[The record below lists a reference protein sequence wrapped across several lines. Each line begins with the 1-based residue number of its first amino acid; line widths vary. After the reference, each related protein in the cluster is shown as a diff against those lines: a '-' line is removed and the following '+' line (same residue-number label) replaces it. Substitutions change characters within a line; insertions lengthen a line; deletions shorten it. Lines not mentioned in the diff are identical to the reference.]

1 MWLYCCSLWLWT
13 SKQTKG
19 SQLPS
24 SGWNQPGFGH
34 PLLLVLLLSRNPSQ
48 NSLSHS
54 SGHIL
59 SPKASQ
65 RRLSAGCFAISR
77 HSNSSILLFFLS
89 LVGAVRRKVVATET
103 RLHLTPWSLTGR
115 RWIFLFFHKATTKL
129 LCVTGGSWRSWW
141 FCRHLLFGG
150 VCAFLAKCQ
159 PKSQLPLPHLGLPW
173 QKCLF

>member
-34 PLLLVLLLSRNPSQ
+34 PVLLLLLLSKNPSQ

-65 RRLSAGCFAISR
+65 RRLSAGCFAINC
-77 HSNSSILLFFLS
+77 HNNTSILLFFLS
-89 LVGAVRRKVVATET
+89 LVGAVKRKVVATEM
-103 RLHLTPWSLTGR
+103 RLRLTPWSLTGR
-115 RWIFLFFHKATTKL
+115 RWIFLSPQSNHQTVVCHRRQLKVLVLSASAVRRC
-129 LCVTGGSWRSWW
+129 LC
-141 FCRHLLFGG
+141 
-150 VCAFLAKCQ
+150 FLT
-159 PKSQLPLPHLGLPW
+159 P
-173 QKCLF
+173 

>member
-65 RRLSAGCFAISR
+65 RRLSAGCFAISC

-89 LVGAVRRKVVATET
+89 LVGAVRRKVVATEM
-103 RLHLTPWSLTGR
+103 RLRLTPWSLTGR
-115 RWIFLFFHKATTKL
+115 RWIFLFFPQSNHQTVVCHGRQLKVLVVL
-129 LCVTGGSWRSWW
+129 LASAVRRCL
-141 FCRHLLFGG
+141 C
-150 VCAFLAKCQ
+150 FLSKMPA
-159 PKSQLPLPHLGLPW
+159 
-173 QKCLF
+173 